1 METVTDFIYLGSK
14 ITAES
19 NCTHKIKRLLLLGR
33 KPKTSLDCIFESR
46 DISLLSKVRTVN
58 VMVFLVVM
66 YQCENWTRKKA
77 EN

>member
-1 METVTDFIYLGSK
+1 METVTDFIYLGCK
-14 ITAES
+14 FTAES

-33 KPKTSLDCIFESR
+33 KAMTSLDCIFESR
-46 DISLLSKVRTVN
+46 DISLLSKVCIVN

>member
-1 METVTDFIYLGSK
+1 METVTDFIYLGCK

-33 KPKTSLDCIFESR
+33 KAMTSLDCIFESR
-46 DISLLSKVRTVN
+46 DISLLSKVCIVN

>member
-1 METVTDFIYLGSK
+1 METVTDFIYLGCN

-33 KPKTSLDCIFESR
+33 KAMTSLDCIFESR
-46 DISLLSKVRTVN
+46 DISLLSKVCTVN